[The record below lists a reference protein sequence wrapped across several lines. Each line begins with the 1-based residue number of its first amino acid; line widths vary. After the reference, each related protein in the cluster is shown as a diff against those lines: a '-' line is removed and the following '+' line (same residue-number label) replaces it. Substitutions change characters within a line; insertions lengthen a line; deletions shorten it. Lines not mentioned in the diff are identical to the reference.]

1 MENNEFKNIWK
12 TMEVSKYSEAELN
25 AIMVKTAKK
34 SMRKIYPGWKVKV
47 ALCVFVVSYM
57 LWKIICSNDN
67 SSLIAF
73 YSFIILLIV
82 ASLFF
87 GYFSKWKMNKYR
99 PDVPVKEWLKFRI
112 DELNKSIRF
121 QQKHR
126 IHIYVGVVILMVGI
140 CATYFYMLLG
150 SLINYSFALAV
161 GASLLVMVIFRILWK
176 DRYSEVRDYLQSMY
190 EQLDE

>member
-1 MENNEFKNIWK
+1 MENNEFKNLWK
-12 TMEVSKYSEAELN
+12 TMEISQYSEAELN
-25 AIMVKTAKK
+25 TVVVKNAKK

-47 ALCVFVVSYM
+47 ALCAFAVGYM

-67 SSLIAF
+67 LNLIAF
-73 YSFIILLIV
+73 YAFIILLIV

-121 QQKHR
+121 QKKYR
-126 IHIYVGVVILMVGI
+126 IHIYAGIVILIVGI
-140 CATYFYMLLG
+140 CVVYFYLLSG

-161 GASLLVMVIFRILWK
+161 GASLLMMVIFRILWK
-176 DRYSEVRDYLQSMY
+176 DRYSEVRDYLRSMY
-190 EQLDE
+190 EQLGE